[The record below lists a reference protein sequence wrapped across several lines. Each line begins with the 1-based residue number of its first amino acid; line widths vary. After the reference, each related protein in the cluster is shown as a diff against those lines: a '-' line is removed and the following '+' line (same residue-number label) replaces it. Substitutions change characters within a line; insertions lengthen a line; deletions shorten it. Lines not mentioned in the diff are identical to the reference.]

1 LFDSYEDLLGTIFEP
16 GTLPEPPGEES
27 LCMHDLIYS
36 FRMLRKRPS
45 FTVVAVLTLALAI
58 GASTALFSIVN
69 VVVLNP
75 FPYKDPSRL
84 FFVRQSLP
92 KLGVTEQLRSSGP
105 EFVDFT
111 KSGIFERVAAVETVS
126 RNLTGSDEPER
137 VAAAK
142 VSTEFFNLLG
152 IEPLLG
158 RTIAPNEQGP
168 NGERVLVISYALW
181 QRRFGGDKAVFGR
194 KVLLDD
200 EPFTIVGVMPP
211 QFRFEES
218 QAWFPFPF
226 DFAQIA
232 RDGRAYLI
240 LARTSSA
247 TTEQQ
252 ANAALANLARQ
263 NEHDFA
269 GTNQEYAGR
278 AIYLQSLGQYYFGPV
293 RRALF
298 ILLGAVG
305 LVLLIACANIANLLL
320 ARSMNRSHEIAIR
333 NAMGASRA
341 RIIRQMLVES
351 AVLGLLGGGLGLLIA
366 SWGTRLLFNLIPTG
380 VLPSGVAVTMNVQV
394 LLFTLVVSL
403 VTAFIF
409 GLWPAIQGSRTQTRE
424 ALQAA
429 SQRATAG
436 VGVRFAQSVLVVVEV
451 ALSLILLVM
460 AGLMIR
466 SFAKLTN
473 IDPGMST
480 ANVMSMR
487 LNRSPAKSKDGSQNA
502 IFFQRVIDRVKT
514 LPGIEAAGV
523 ASHMPFVYTEDWPI
537 TVESVANAGA
547 QTQSIDTRTV
557 SADYFNTMQIPLA
570 GGQFFSVEDGP
581 QAAPVVVVNQAMANH
596 YRPSQDPF
604 GKKIKIGNA
613 DSKSPWF
620 TVKGV
625 VKDSAQAALDQE
637 IRPEI
642 YFALGQMAGRYRRM
656 NLAVRTSVDPK
667 TTVAA
672 IQSAIREVDKDQ
684 PVYQIQTI
692 DELIGDSVGTRR
704 FALTILILFA
714 VLALVLAVSGI
725 YGVISYSVTQRT
737 QEIGIRMAL
746 GAKATDVLRLV
757 LVQFMRL
764 TVIGVALGLVAAYV
778 LTRLMTSLL
787 FGVTATDI
795 TTFVLVPISLSLV
808 ALVAC
813 LIPARRATRV
823 DPLVALRYE

>member
-1 LFDSYEDLLGTIFEP
+1 VFFVDRGTVFEIGWSEVVP
-16 GTLPEPPGEES
+16 KSPTVS
-27 LCMHDLIYS
+27 TTMHDLIYC

-45 FTVVAVLTLALAI
+45 FTIIAVLTLALAI

-69 VVVLNP
+69 IVVLNP

-92 KLGVTEQLRSSGP
+92 KLGVQEQIRSSGP
-105 EFVDFT
+105 EFADFT
-111 KSGIFERVAAVETVS
+111 NSGIFERVAAVEPVS
-126 RNLTGSDEPER
+126 RNLTGSNEPER
-137 VAAAK
+137 LAAAK
-142 VSTEFFNLLG
+142 VSTEFFNILG
-152 IEPLLG
+152 VEPVLG

-168 NGERVLVISYALW
+168 KGERVLVISHGLW
-181 QRRFGGDKAVFGR
+181 QRRFGGDKAVLGQ
-194 KVLLDD
+194 KVSLDD
-200 EPFTIVGVMPP
+200 EPFTIIGVMPP

-226 DFAQIA
+226 DLSQNA
-232 RDGRAYLI
+232 RDGRQFLI
-240 LARTSSA
+240 LARTNSA
-247 TTEQQ
+247 ATEQQ
-252 ANAALANLARQ
+252 ANAALTNLARQ
-263 NEHDFA
+263 NEQDFG

-278 AIYLQSLGQYYFGPV
+278 GIYLQSLGQYYFGPV

-298 ILLGAVG
+298 VLLGAVG

-320 ARSMNRSHEIAIR
+320 ARSMSRSHEIAIR

-341 RIIRQMLVES
+341 RIIRQLLIES

-366 SWGTRLLFNLIPTG
+366 SWGTKLLFKLIPTG
-380 VLPSGVAVTMNVQV
+380 ILPTGVEITMNVQV
-394 LLFTLVVSL
+394 LLFTLAVSL
-403 VTAFIF
+403 VTAFVF

-424 ALQAA
+424 ALQT
-429 SQRATAG
+429 SRQRSTAG
-436 VGVRFAQSVLVVVEV
+436 IGARRAQSVLVVAEV
-451 ALSLILLVM
+451 ALSLVLLVM

-480 ANVMSMR
+480 SNVLSMR
-487 LNRSPAKSKDGSQNA
+487 MNRSPAKSKDGAQNA
-502 IFFQRVIDRVKT
+502 IFFQQVVDRVKT
-514 LPGIEAAGV
+514 LPGIEAASIT
-523 ASHMPFVYTEDWPI
+523 SHPPFGSTEEWPI
-537 TVESVANAGA
+537 TVEGVANAAA

-557 SADYFNTMQIPLA
+557 SADYFNTLQIPLA
-570 GGQFFSVEDGP
+570 GGQFFATEDGP
-581 QAAPVVVVNQAMANH
+581 QSAPVVIVNQAMVNR
-596 YRPSQDPF
+596 YWSNQDPL
-604 GKKIKIGNA
+604 GKRIKIGHA

-620 TVKGV
+620 AVKGV
-625 VKDSAQAALDQE
+625 VKDSAQLTLE
-637 IRPEI
+637 RETRPEV
-642 YFALGQMAGRYRRM
+642 YFALSQMAGRYRRM

-667 TTVAA
+667 STLPA
-672 IQSAIREVDKDQ
+672 IQAAIREVDKDQ
-684 PVYQIQTI
+684 PVYQVQTI
-692 DELIGDSVGTRR
+692 EELIGYTVGTRR

-725 YGVISYSVTQRT
+725 FGVISYSVTQRT

-764 TVIGVALGLVAAYV
+764 TIVGVVLGLVAAYA

-795 TTFVLVPISLSLV
+795 ATFVLVPISLSLV

>member
-1 LFDSYEDLLGTIFEP
+1 
-16 GTLPEPPGEES
+16 
-27 LCMHDLIYS
+27 MHDLIYC

-45 FTVVAVLTLALAI
+45 FTIVAVLTLALAI

-69 VVVLNP
+69 IVVLNP

-84 FFVRQSLP
+84 FFVRQSMP
-92 KLGVTEQLRSSGP
+92 KLGVQEQIRSSGP
-105 EFVDFT
+105 EFADFT
-111 KSGIFERVAAVETVS
+111 NSGIFERVAAVEPVS
-126 RNLTGSDEPER
+126 RNLTGSFEPER

-142 VSTEFFNLLG
+142 VSTEFFNILG
-152 IEPLLG
+152 VEPMLG

-168 NGERVLVISYALW
+168 NGERVLVISYGLW
-181 QRRFGGDKAVFGR
+181 QRRFGGDGAVLGQ
-194 KVLLDD
+194 KVALDD

-226 DFAQIA
+226 DLAKSA

-240 LARTSSA
+240 VARTSS
-247 TTEQQ
+247 EPQ
-252 ANAALANLARQ
+252 ANAALANLARR
-263 NEHDFA
+263 NEQDFG

-278 AIYLQSLGQYYFGPV
+278 GIYLQSLGQYYFGPV
-293 RRALF
+293 RRALY

-320 ARSMNRSHEIAIR
+320 ARSMSRSHEIAIR

-341 RIIRQMLVES
+341 RIIRQMLIES

-366 SWGTRLLFNLIPTG
+366 SWGTKLLFKLMPTGILPTG
-380 VLPSGVAVTMNVQV
+380 VEITMNVRV
-394 LLFTLVVSL
+394 LLFTLAVSL

-429 SQRATAG
+429 SKRSTSG
-436 VGVRFAQSVLVVVEV
+436 VAARRAQSVLVVAEV
-451 ALSLILLVM
+451 ALSLVLLVM

-480 ANVMSMR
+480 SNVLSMR
-487 LNRSPAKSKDGSQNA
+487 INRSPAKSKDGSQNA
-502 IFFQRVIDRVKT
+502 VFFQQVIDRVKT
-514 LPGIEAAGV
+514 LPGVEAVGV
-523 ASHMPFVYTEDWPI
+523 MSHPPFSATEEFPI
-537 TVESVANAGA
+537 TVESVANAGT

-557 SADYFNTMQIPLA
+557 SADYFNTLQIPLVS
-570 GGQFFSVEDGP
+570 GQFFAVEDGA
-581 QAAPVVVVNQAMANH
+581 QSTPVVIVNQSMVN
-596 YRPSQDPF
+596 RFWSNQDPI
-604 GKKIKIGNA
+604 GKRIKIGMA
-613 DSKSPWF
+613 DSKSNWF
-620 TVKGV
+620 YVKGV
-625 VKDSAQAALDQE
+625 VKDSAQLTLE
-637 IRPEI
+637 RETRPEI
-642 YFALGQMAGRYRRM
+642 YFALGQLAWRYRRM
-656 NLAVRTSVDPK
+656 NVAVRTSVDPK
-667 TTVAA
+667 SAAPA
-672 IQSAIREVDKDQ
+672 IQAAIREVDKDQ

-692 DELIGDSVGTRR
+692 DELIGSTVSTRR

-746 GAKATDVLRLV
+746 GARAADVLRLV

-764 TVIGVALGLVAAYV
+764 TVVGVVLGLVAAYA

-795 TTFVLVPISLSLV
+795 TTFILVPISLSLV

>member
-1 LFDSYEDLLGTIFEP
+1 
-16 GTLPEPPGEES
+16 
-27 LCMHDLIYS
+27 MHDFIYC

-92 KLGVTEQLRSSGP
+92 KIGLQEQLRVSGP
-105 EFVDFT
+105 EFIDLE
-111 KSGIFERVAAVETVS
+111 KSGIFKRVSAFETVS

-142 VSTEFFNLLG
+142 VSTEFFNILG
-152 IEPLLG
+152 MEPMFG

-168 NGERVLVISYALW
+168 NGQRVLVISYGLW
-181 QRRFGGDKAVFGR
+181 QRRFGGDPGVLGQ
-194 KVLLDD
+194 KVSLDD
-200 EPFTIVGVMPP
+200 EPFTIIGVMPP

-218 QAWFPFPF
+218 QVWFPFPY
-226 DFAQIA
+226 DFNKNP
-232 RDGRAYLI
+232 RDGRTVLI
-240 LARTSSA
+240 LGRTSFA
-247 TTEQQ
+247 TNEQQ
-252 ANAALANLARQ
+252 VNAALANLARR
-263 NEHDFA
+263 NEQDFG
-269 GTNQEYAGR
+269 GTIPEYAGR
-278 AIYLQSLGQYYFGPV
+278 GIYLQALSQYYFGSV

-320 ARSMNRSHEIAIR
+320 AKSMSRSHEIAIR
-333 NAMGASRA
+333 SAMGASRI
-341 RIIRQMLVES
+341 RLIRQMLIES

-366 SWGTRLLFNLIPTG
+366 SWGTKLLFKVIPTG
-380 VLPSGVAVTMNVQV
+380 ILPTGVEITMNWKV
-394 LLFTLVVSL
+394 LLFTLAVSL

-424 ALQAA
+424 ALQLA
-429 SQRATAG
+429 SQRTTAG
-436 VGVRFAQSVLVVVEV
+436 VAARRAQSVLVVVEV
-451 ALSLILLVM
+451 ALSLVLLVM

-480 ANVMSMR
+480 SNVMSMR
-487 LNRSPAKSKDGSQNA
+487 INRSPSKSGDGAKNA
-502 IFFQRVIDRVKT
+502 VFFQQVIDQVKT
-514 LPGIEAAGV
+514 LPGIEAV
-523 ASHMPFVYTEDWPI
+523 AVTSHPPFGSTEEWPI
-537 TVESVANAGA
+537 TVESVANAGP

-557 SADYFNTMQIPLA
+557 SSDYFNTLQIPLV
-570 GGQFFSVEDGP
+570 GGQFFSVEDGQ
-581 QAAPVVVVNQAMANH
+581 QAAPVVIVNQAMVNR
-596 YRPSQDPF
+596 YWSNQDPL
-604 GKKIKIGNA
+604 GKRIKIGNA

-620 TVKGV
+620 AVKGV
-625 VKDSAQAALDQE
+625 VKDSAQLTLDRE

-642 YFALGQMAGRYRRM
+642 YFSLGQMAGRYRRM
-656 NLAVRTSVDPK
+656 NVAVRTSVDPK
-667 TTVAA
+667 STVGA
-672 IQSAIREVDKDQ
+672 IQGAIRAVDKDQ
-684 PVYQIQTI
+684 PIYQIQTI
-692 DELIGDSVGTRR
+692 DESIGSTIGTRR
-704 FALTILILFA
+704 FALAILILFA

-746 GAKATDVLRLV
+746 GARATDVLRLV
-757 LVQFMRL
+757 LVQFMKL
-764 TVIGVALGLVAAYV
+764 TVVGVVVGLVAAYA

-787 FGVTATDI
+787 FGVTATDV
-795 TTFVLVPISLSLV
+795 TTFVLVPISLALV

-813 LIPARRATRV
+813 FIPARRATRV